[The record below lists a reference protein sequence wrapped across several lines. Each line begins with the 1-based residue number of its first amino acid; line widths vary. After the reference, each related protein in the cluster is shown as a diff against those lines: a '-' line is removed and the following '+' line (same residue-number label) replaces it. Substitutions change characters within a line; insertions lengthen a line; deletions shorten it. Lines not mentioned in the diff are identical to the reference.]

1 MHLRTTMLIALLLVA
16 CLTVSSPVL
25 SSEVSRD
32 LQPLVELD
40 QIIENLEKSIAD
52 LQSLLAR
59 LKEGRQLIAGQLRV
73 AEPETI
79 ISVLFA
85 PKNLRGYEGRMGE
98 TFTFYIKGASSG
110 SIWGTGSYTHD
121 SSLAAAAVHAGA
133 LRAGEWGVVDVTVL
147 PGQSSYKGSS
157 ANGVT
162 SGSYG
167 SYSASYQV
175 SRNISK
181 GMYVLPDPDGMTQF
195 RDRRGEVLYFRVT
208 GTERGSVWGTEVYT
222 DDSELAAAAVHA
234 GLLKEG
240 ETGIIGVM
248 FLPGQDKY
256 VGSTRNGVK
265 SSDFWQYGG
274 SYKIVERYATGN

>member
-1 MHLRTTMLIALLLVA
+1 MHLRTTALIGLLLAA
-16 CLTVSSPVL
+16 CLTFSSPVL
-25 SSEVSRD
+25 SAERSRD
-32 LQPLVELD
+32 LQSLVELD
-40 QIIENLEKSIAD
+40 QVIENLEKSIAD
-52 LQSLLAR
+52 LQSLLAS
-59 LKEGRQLIAGQLRV
+59 LKENRQLIAGQLRV
-73 AEPETI
+73 AEPKTI

-85 PKNLRGYEGRMGE
+85 PANLREYGNKIGE
-98 TFTFYIKGASSG
+98 TFTFCVKGASSG
-110 SIWGTGSYTHD
+110 NIWGTGLYTHD

-167 SYSASYQV
+167 SHSASYQV
-175 SRNISK
+175 SRNTSK
-181 GMYVLPDPDGMTQF
+181 GIYVLPDPDWMTQF

-208 GTERGSVWGTEVYT
+208 GTSRGSVWGTEVYT

-234 GLLKEG
+234 GFLKDG

-256 VGSTRNGVK
+256 VGSTRNGVR

-274 SYKIVERYATGN
+274 SYRIVERYDTGD